1 MNRATPILSGPECVA
16 RKSFSGAKPYSGHHP
31 PDSPIPGAGAGGGT
45 PSIGMSAA
53 CSTMMLPPPAGAMPP
68 GPGLMAAACNQPTSS
83 QSPTINLHKRHQH
96 SGEYGMAQDGD
107 NGSLGGQ
114 QPPPPPPA
122 TGPAQ
127 HFGPKNP
134 NKLFGVSPSDID
146 KYSRV
151 VFPVCFVCFN
161 LMYWVI
167 YLHISSQLI
176 EDLIPA
182 N

>member
-1 MNRATPILSGPECVA
+1 MA
-16 RKSFSGAKPYSGHHP
+16 RKSFSGAKPYTGHHP

-53 CSTMMLPPPAGAMPP
+53 CSTMMLPPAMP

-96 SGEYGMAQDGD
+96 SGEYGMVQDGD
-107 NGSLGGQ
+107 NGSLGGGQ
-114 QPPPPPPA
+114 QQQPPPSHQPPPPPPA
-122 TGPAQ
+122 AAGPGQ